1 MGYEPGMIMNCEVGK
16 TMVALYCS
24 GELDGRAMAEF
35 EQHVQTCSDCARELE
50 MVTSFD
56 AILKDAFL
64 TEQLGADELRKR
76 VIEKIRIPNSGRFR
90 RPAIPAWAKVA
101 AAAVVILVAVFGVY
115 LKVHRNSLP
124 TTYTAAMEDHRDEI
138 VLGQPRK
145 SWRVAP
151 DEIEAFLKT
160 KMQDMALVQK
170 LCPPE
175 YRLVRVKV
183 CDLAGEGYLH
193 LVYSNGDHSVS
204 FFAKAID
211 TGERQF
217 DLNPRIEEH
226 STGELR
232 VDGFQT
238 SRLKLLIV
246 SDLPRE
252 ENFRLAQETALRIAA
267 DRSGT
272 AL

>member
-1 MGYEPGMIMNCEVGK
+1 VGAS
-16 TMVALYCS
+16 VGDSS
-24 GELDGRAMAEF
+24 GGLRITI
-35 EQHVQTCSDCARELE
+35 EQAQ
-50 MVTSFD
+50 
-56 AILKDAFL
+56 
-64 TEQLGADELRKR
+64 
-76 VIEKIRIPNSGRFR
+76 N
-90 RPAIPAWAKVA
+90 
-101 AAAVVILVAVFGVY
+101 
-115 LKVHRNSLP
+115 
-124 TTYTAAMEDHRDEI
+124 
-138 VLGQPRK
+138 
-145 SWRVAP
+145 
-151 DEIEAFLKT
+151 EIEAFLKT

-175 YRLVRVKV
+175 FKLVRVKV